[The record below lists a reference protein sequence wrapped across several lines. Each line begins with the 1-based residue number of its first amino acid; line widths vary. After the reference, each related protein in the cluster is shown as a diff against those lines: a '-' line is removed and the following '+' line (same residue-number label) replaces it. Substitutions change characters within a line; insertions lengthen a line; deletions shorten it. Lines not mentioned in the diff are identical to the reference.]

1 MMHHSLLRRVAS
13 LLALAALSST
23 APARAQSQPA
33 YDDFEVTL
41 TILPPVASE
50 VELLGLNDIAFGPVA
65 LGSADTIVPAQSDH
79 FCLNRTTPGNV
90 LVKFEQLT
98 DADSGPGFRMAK
110 GGEDYLPFA
119 IRLTDPA
126 GVDWPIE
133 RGVQFP
139 TPRSA
144 EGCDGT
150 TAPNASTGHQI
161 AVTPAPIPAGTPDGL
176 YSTTIQITIAPAG

>member
-1 MMHHSLLRRVAS
+1 MTKRFTTVSLV
-13 LLALAALSST
+13 LLGLFVSMPAL
-23 APARAQSQPA
+23 AQSQPA

-41 TILPPVASE
+41 TILPPVTNE
-50 VELLGLNDIAFGPVA
+50 VQVLGMDDIAFGPIT
-65 LGSADTIVPAQSDH
+65 LGSSDTILPAQTDH

-90 LVKFEQLT
+90 LVTFEQLT

-110 GGEDYLPFA
+110 ESADYLPFA
-119 IRLTDPA
+119 IRLTDPT

-144 EGCDGT
+144 EGCNGT
-150 TAPNASTGHQI
+150 TAANASTGHQI
-161 AVTPAPIPAGTPDGL
+161 AVTPAPVPAGTPQGL